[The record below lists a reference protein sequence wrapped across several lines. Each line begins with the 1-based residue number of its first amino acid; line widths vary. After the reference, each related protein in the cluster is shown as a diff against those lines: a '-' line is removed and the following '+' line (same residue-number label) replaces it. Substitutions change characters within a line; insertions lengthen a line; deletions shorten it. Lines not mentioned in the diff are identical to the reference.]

1 MYRNFKRFRDIIRVF
16 NKYGFALHHLV
27 FFERWTF
34 PPIPKQILANP
45 PQLNLRMAL
54 EELGTTFIKIG
65 QILSTRIDLLS
76 EDYCQELKK
85 LQDDTTPVPFEE
97 IRDVVEQELKAK
109 IEELFSEFDPN
120 PIASA
125 SIAQVHRAY

>member
-1 MYRNFKRFRDIIRVF
+1 
-16 NKYGFALHHLV
+16 
-27 FFERWTF
+27 
-34 PPIPKQILANP
+34 
-45 PQLNLRMAL
+45 MAL

-76 EDYCQELKK
+76 EDYCRELKK

-109 IEELFSEFDPN
+109 IEELFPN
-120 PIASA
+120 
-125 SIAQVHRAY
+125 SIQILLLQHQ